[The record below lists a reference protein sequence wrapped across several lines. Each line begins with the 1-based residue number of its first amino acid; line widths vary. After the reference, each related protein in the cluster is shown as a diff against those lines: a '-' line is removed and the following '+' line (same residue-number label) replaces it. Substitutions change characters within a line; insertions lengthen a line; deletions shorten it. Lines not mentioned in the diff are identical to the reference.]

1 MAQTTFKRLDKQRFK
16 KIYPAKRF
24 KPVMVVQTEKSLA
37 IETATLTFT
46 EASSAT
52 TATYTF
58 TSTFDS
64 IPNVTP
70 GIKSTD
76 GDMVLVKI
84 TALTTQS
91 VTVEI
96 SAPFDGTI
104 DLQIV
109 EIGI

>member
-1 MAQTTFKRLDKQRFK
+1 MASTTFKRLDKQRYK

-37 IETATLTFT
+37 IETATLIFT

-58 TSTFDS
+58 TSVFEAN
-64 IPNVTP
+64 PNVTY
-70 GIKSTD
+70 GVRSAA

-84 TALTTQS
+84 TELTTQS
-91 VTVEI
+91 VSIEV
-96 SAPFDGTI
+96 SAPFDGSI

-109 EIGI
+109 EIGS

>member
-1 MAQTTFKRLDKQRFK
+1 MASTTFKRLDKQRFK

-37 IETATLTFT
+37 IETATLIFT

-52 TATYTF
+52 SATYNF
-58 TSTFDS
+58 TSAFATV
-64 IPNVTP
+64 PNVTY
-70 GIKSTD
+70 GVKSTA

-91 VTVEI
+91 VTIEV
-96 SAPFDGTI
+96 SAPFDGSI
-104 DLQIV
+104 DLQVV
-109 EIGI
+109 EIGT